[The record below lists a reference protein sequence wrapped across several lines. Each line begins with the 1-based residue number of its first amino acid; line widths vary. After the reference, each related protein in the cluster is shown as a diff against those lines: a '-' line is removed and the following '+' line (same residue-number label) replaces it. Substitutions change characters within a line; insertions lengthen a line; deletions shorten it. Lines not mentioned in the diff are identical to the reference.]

1 MLKCGD
7 RLYLFYFNIQR
18 TNSLRL
24 SIEKWRLIIV
34 FFTRM
39 TAICKQHIF
48 CYYNVL
54 I

>member
-24 SIEKWRLIIV
+24 SIEKGRLIIG

-39 TAICKQHIF
+39 TQFVATIF
-48 CYYNVL
+48 FVITMY
-54 I
+54 